1 MATTASEQKLLQQIG
16 DFANITVAYE
26 ESLQD
31 FKVKSLFVEDALR
44 DKYSY
49 VNSIKELSPNDT
61 KLKSLDANLAKVAA
75 SYKES
80 LEKKDALHIKY
91 NEAVNKIPIEQ
102 RSIVLEDSPEAKNF
116 SSSYDSIDKLT
127 DEISSINSNSN
138 SFNEAIESKLVILSE
153 STSVNQNAYSS
164 AQEVSN
170 LPSGALSLK
179 AGESYTDPATGKTY
193 TAAFLN
199 GKLLIQ
205 ETFNASISPTGK
217 LVDIDTLPS
226 NIPNLKAGE
235 EWTNPDTG
243 LTYAAAYLNGKLVV
257 SQVDRY
263 IIQDKQVIA
272 VERFSDNTSG
282 EVRSIDKP
290 ATVGENG
297 GTSASGDIDIY
308 DPNLTQEQLASLS
321 AADLRARDSYFKG
334 EGVENYNT
342 LDQQPDLIVDGKPAN
357 EPEAIPPPPTPYV
370 EPLLFKPAED
380 WRVRIAL
387 GPEASY
393 LYKASEPGILA
404 PLAITDG
411 VIFPYTPTLGTNYSA
426 HYDATH
432 PIHSNYKVHH
442 YSNSSVEQLSLTCD
456 FTAQNTFEANYLLAV
471 IHLFKSATKMF
482 YGKDESPS
490 RGTPPPLFYLYGFGA
505 FQFEAQPFVIS
516 NFAYS
521 LPPDVDYIRADTNLA
536 AGSGDS
542 IPYSSAGEPPTDRR
556 GQTPKYLASTTGT
569 KIVGQS
575 NLERLGVFD
584 SNGNFKNPNASSNP
598 PLPEGIQKGGGPSAP
613 KFTTVDAQAATYVPS
628 RINIT
633 ITGLPIQSRRQVSN
647 KFSLKDYATGK
658 LIRGSTLAGGGFW

>member
-1 MATTASEQKLLQQIG
+1 MRLKKNPSGTPKAKEEAGKTVDTATSKTPTEETPEEKITTKQTISEDGGIITTRTDTTIETATTKT
-16 DFANITVAYE
+16 DITEITSTNAT
-26 ESLQD
+26 
-31 FKVKSLFVEDALR
+31 DAEG
-44 DKYSY
+44 KP
-49 VNSIKELSPNDT
+49 I
-61 KLKSLDANLAKVAA
+61 
-75 SYKES
+75 
-80 LEKKDALHIKY
+80 EKKDV
-91 NEAVNKIPIEQ
+91 EATK
-102 RSIVLEDSPEAKNF
+102 
-116 SSSYDSIDKLT
+116 
-127 DEISSINSNSN
+127 
-138 SFNEAIESKLVILSE
+138 
-153 STSVNQNAYSS
+153 
-164 AQEVSN
+164 
-170 LPSGALSLK
+170 
-179 AGESYTDPATGKTY
+179 
-193 TAAFLN
+193 
-199 GKLLIQ
+199 
-205 ETFNASISPTGK
+205 
-217 LVDIDTLPS
+217 
-226 NIPNLKAGE
+226 GE
-235 EWTNPDTG
+235 EKPELD
-243 LTYAAAYLNGKLVV
+243 AEGKP
-257 SQVDRY
+257 
-263 IIQDKQVIA
+263 
-272 VERFSDNTSG
+272 
-282 EVRSIDKP
+282 IDKP
-290 ATVGENG
+290 VAVGENG

-321 AADLRARDSYFKG
+321 AADLRARDRARDSYFKG
-334 EGVENYNT
+334 EADTTGGSGGEITVN
-342 LDQQPDLIVDGKPAN
+342 GK
-357 EPEAIPPPPTPYV
+357 PPPPTPYV

-536 AGSGDS
+536 AGGGDS

-575 NLERLGVFD
+575 NLEKLGVFD